1 MRMTIGEVL
10 AHQARVKLRA
20 DGKGRFTVLEIDG
33 CNAEADLHTQIIA
46 HCNAQW
52 PPWNV
57 IHARMDKAST
67 LEAGAPDFT
76 IQLPAGRTLC
86 VECKTKSGKL
96 SEAQRNWA
104 HKAKALGHTVHV
116 VRSLAEFLAL
126 LP

>member
-1 MRMTIGEVL
+1 MRMTLGEVL
-10 AHQARVKLRA
+10 AHQARVNKRPLPMAGAVEDER
-20 DGKGRFTVLEIDG
+20 E
-33 CNAEADLHTQIIA
+33 LHAQIIA

-52 PPWNV
+52 PPWNA

-76 IQLPAGRTLC
+76 IQLPAGRTLY
-86 VECKTKSGKL
+86 VECKTKTGKL

-104 HKAKALGHTVHV
+104 HMAKALGHTVHV
-116 VRSLAEFLAL
+116 VRSLADFLAL